1 MRRQSLSVFFVL
13 VLVSLLAIVGCTG
26 DQQQTSG
33 ETATTG
39 AAEAEGTEE
48 GKEEGAEELQPSP
61 GPILIVRPNP
71 GPSPS
76 GWRIDDP
83 DNPGEVDATFGDS
96 LKINS
101 EYMGFGFF
109 GVEAVLEKGGSGTFT
124 KAVIEFQPRDDDWNP
139 VGDPVT
145 ITLKVTVD
153 PDDPDK
159 RHVSW
164 TYDTSVVDYCND
176 CNDLPDEFKGSI
188 VKILATGTDTQGV
201 GFENEEA
208 NSVQLGKNPG
218 S

>member
-101 EYMGFGFF
+101 
-109 GVEAVLEKGGSGTFT
+109 
-124 KAVIEFQPRDDDWNP
+124 DDDWNP